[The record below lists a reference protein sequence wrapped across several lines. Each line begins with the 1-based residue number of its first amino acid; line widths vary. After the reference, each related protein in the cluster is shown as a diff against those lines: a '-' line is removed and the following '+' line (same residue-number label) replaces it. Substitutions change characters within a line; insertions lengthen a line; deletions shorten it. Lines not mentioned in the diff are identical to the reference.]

1 MPALYQHRAA
11 IISLTEQPQ
20 IDQDLKET
28 LTEAIQS
35 LDDVIA
41 APNRPFVRNF
51 EAQTEVEKVREPTG
65 AASNKNVHGFSL
77 KQWLGEL
84 TKEELEQIKQRK
96 LD

>member
-1 MPALYQHRAA
+1 M
-11 IISLTEQPQ
+11 SLLEQPQ

-51 EAQTEVEKVREPTG
+51 EAQTEVEKVREPAG